1 MEIKEVKSEG
11 LSREY
16 NVTISNADF
25 NNEVQNKLKEIGKTV
40 SMAGFRAGK
49 VPFAMVKKKY
59 QANAMSEALDDLL
72 RDGVNEVL
80 KEKDLRP
87 VFTPDVDLKKFEE
100 GKDIE
105 FTVSMDIMPT
115 IEVKDLSKVEVEKLV
130 AEVPSEEIEKAINYM
145 AESHR
150 DSAKVEED
158 RETKKGDIA
167 VIDFVGSI
175 DGVEFPGGKGEAYPL
190 ELGSNSFI
198 QGFEEQLIGTKAG
211 SEVDVNVTFPENYHA
226 ENLKGKPAVFK
237 CKVHEVKTKV
247 IPSLDDTFAQ
257 KQGFNTVD
265 ELREAMRV
273 QMNQRNQA
281 KAYNKYFEDVCS
293 YLVSNS
299 ELEVNDEQIE
309 VSMKNVLAYYE
320 QSVSQY
326 GINLEQFLQMTGKT
340 LEEFKET
347 LKPEAIRGAK
357 INMILEHIAHEEN
370 IVVTEEEIEI
380 ELKRIAQ
387 YYSLNEEQ
395 MKQFKNANLAEF
407 ENEILKQKV
416 FKFVVT
422 NL

>member
-1 MEIKEVKSEG
+1 MSKFANYKDLKIEKQEVELVSEEELNSSLQAFVTQSVTLEVIDKESELG
-11 LSREY
+11 DVV
-16 NVTISNADF
+16 NIDF
-25 NNEVQNKLKEIGKTV
+25 E
-40 SMAGFRAGK
+40 GF
-49 VPFAMVKKKY
+49 V
-59 QANAMSEALDDLL
+59 
-72 RDGVNEVL
+72 DGVA
-80 KEKDLRP
+80 
-87 VFTPDVDLKKFEE
+87 FE
-100 GKDIE
+100 
-105 FTVSMDIMPT
+105 
-115 IEVKDLSKVEVEKLV
+115 
-130 AEVPSEEIEKAINYM
+130 
-145 AESHR
+145 
-150 DSAKVEED
+150 
-158 RETKKGDIA
+158 
-167 VIDFVGSI
+167 
-175 DGVEFPGGKGEAYPL
+175 GGKGEKYDL

-198 QGFEEQLIGTKAG
+198 PGFEEQLIGSKAG

-247 IPSLDDTFAQ
+247 VPSLDDEFAK

-281 KAYNKYFEDVCS
+281 KVYNKYFEDVCS
-293 YLVSNS
+293 YLVANS

-309 VSMKNVLAYYE
+309 VSMQNVLAYYE
-320 QSVSQY
+320 QSVAQY
-326 GINLEQFLQMTGKT
+326 GINLEQYLQMTGKT
-340 LEEFKET
+340 LEAFKET

-380 ELKRIAQ
+380 ELKKIAQ

-395 MKQFKNANLAEF
+395 MKQFKDKNAAEF

-416 FKFVVT
+416 FKYVVT